1 LEEQDMDRA
10 TRTLR
15 IESLEQ
21 KQMLAGD
28 VTVSVL
34 NGVLTL
40 QGDDLDNQVAVS
52 AGETAGSFV
61 IHGLDGT
68 QLILG
73 DAAGAAEL
81 VVEGVRRGLVA
92 NLGNG
97 NDVLRINEA
106 SFRGNVAINM
116 GEGDDRVSIGVA
128 PEVSEASLTVDADAE
143 LDLPSVQI
151 GQSLLIRTGA
161 GNDTVVINDTRGRGS
176 LGVSTGEGDD
186 TVRLGL
192 ASEGEE
198 AELDD
203 EVLVSFA
210 HGVALDLGAGAD
222 DLFVNQLRAGVFH
235 ANGGAGADTM
245 RINDVKTHVMNIS
258 GGRGEEAD
266 SVVLNDVA
274 TRLLTVHLG
283 AGDDSL
289 TLSGVKAQFA
299 LLQGGR
305 GEADTLT
312 LLGENLIR
320 HRRVAGFEVINPSEP
335 AAE

>member
-1 LEEQDMDRA
+1 MSWAQ
-10 TRTLR
+10 RTLR

-40 QGDDLDNQVAVS
+40 QGDDLDNQVAIS

-61 IHGLDGT
+61 IHALDGT
-68 QLILG
+68 QIILG
-73 DAAGAAEL
+73 DAEGAAEL
-81 VVEGVRRGLVA
+81 VVDGVRRGLVA
-92 NLGNG
+92 NLGDG

-128 PEVSEASLTVDADAE
+128 PEVTEASLTTDDDADI
-143 LDLPSVQI
+143 DLPSVQI

-198 AELDD
+198 EAELDD

-222 DLFVNQLRAGVFH
+222 DLFVNQLRAGAFH

-245 RINDVKTHVMNIS
+245 RIDGVKTHVMNVS

-274 TRLLTVHLG
+274 TRLLTVTLG

-299 LLQGGR
+299 LLHGGR

-335 AAE
+335 A

>member
-1 LEEQDMDRA
+1 MFRNS
-10 TRTLR
+10 RKLR
-15 IESLEQ
+15 LESLEQ

-28 VTVSVL
+28 VTVSVV

-52 AGETAGSFV
+52 AGDAAGTFV

-73 DAAGAAEL
+73 DAEGTAEL
-81 VVEGVRRGLVA
+81 VVEGVRRGMIA
-92 NLGNG
+92 NMGAG

-116 GEGDDRVSIGVA
+116 GEGDDRISIGVA

-192 ASEGEE
+192 AGEVEGE
-198 AELDD
+198 AELED

-210 HGVALDLGAGAD
+210 HGVALDLGAGD
-222 DLFVNQLRAGVFH
+222 DGLFVNHLRSGGFH
-235 ANGGAGADTM
+235 ANGGAGADTI

-274 TRLLTVHLG
+274 TQLLTVHLG

-289 TLSGVKAQFA
+289 TLSGVKARLA
-299 LLQGGR
+299 LLHGGI

-320 HRRVAGFEVINPSEP
+320 HRRVAGFEVTNPSDP
-335 AAE
+335 AE

>member
-1 LEEQDMDRA
+1 MDRA
-10 TRTLR
+10 TRALR

-73 DAAGAAEL
+73 DAAGATEL
-81 VVEGVRRGLVA
+81 VVEGVRRGMIA
-92 NLGNG
+92 NLGDG

-116 GEGDDRVSIGVA
+116 GEGDDRVSIGVV
-128 PEVSEASLTVDADAE
+128 PEVPEASLTVDADAE
-143 LDLPSVQI
+143 IDLPSVQI

-176 LGVSTGEGDD
+176 LGVSTGVGDD

-192 ASEGEE
+192 GGEVEGE

-222 DLFVNQLRAGVFH
+222 GLFVNQLRAGVFH

-245 RINDVKTHVMNIS
+245 RLNGVKSHVLNVS
-258 GGRGEEAD
+258 GGAGEEAD
-266 SVVLNDVA
+266 TIAIHDAA
-274 TRLLTVHLG
+274 TRLLTVNLG

-299 LLQGGR
+299 LLHGGR

-320 HRRVAGFEVINPSEP
+320 HRRVTGFEVINPSEP
-335 AAE
+335 A

>member
-1 LEEQDMDRA
+1 MFRNS
-10 TRTLR
+10 RKLR
-15 IESLEQ
+15 LESLEQ

-28 VTVSVL
+28 VTVSVV

-52 AGETAGSFV
+52 SGETAGTYV
-61 IHGLDGT
+61 IQGLDGT
-68 QLILG
+68 LLHLG
-73 DAAGAAEL
+73 DAEGTSEL
-81 VVEGVRRGLVA
+81 LVEGVRRGVIA
-92 NLGNG
+92 NLGDG

-116 GEGDDRVSIGVA
+116 GEGDDRVSIGVV
-128 PEVSEASLTVDADAE
+128 PEVASEVEDDPTV
-143 LDLPSVQI
+143 DLPSVQF
-151 GQSLLIRTGA
+151 GQNLVIRTGA
-161 GNDTVVINDTRGRGS
+161 GDDTVVINDTRGRGV

-198 AELDD
+198 EAELDD
-203 EVLVSFA
+203 EVLVSFV
-210 HGVALDLGAGAD
+210 HGVALDLGAGD
-222 DLFVNQLRAGVFH
+222 DGLFVNHLRSGGFH

-245 RINDVKTHVMNIS
+245 RINDVKTHVMNIT
-258 GGRGEEAD
+258 GGRGEDAD
-266 SVVLNDVA
+266 SVVLNEVA
-274 TRLLTVHLG
+274 TQLLTVHMG

-289 TLSGVKAQFA
+289 TLSGVKARLA
-299 LLQGGR
+299 LLHGGI

-320 HRRVAGFEVINPSEP
+320 HRRVAGFEVTNPSDP
-335 AAE
+335 AE